1 MLYMHVKKQ
10 KKETRARATLPEKL
24 PPASDASNP
33 GMLEQGKTTFEPQQ
47 PALQPTAACTKVSTQ
62 LVNFLV
68 CMARAALPA
77 SQGSSEAQSW
87 V

>member
-1 MLYMHVKKQ
+1 MHVKKQ

-47 PALQPTAACTKVSTQ
+47 PCAPKKFAKIKRKQ
-62 LVNFLV
+62 L
-68 CMARAALPA
+68 
-77 SQGSSEAQSW
+77 
-87 V
+87 